1 MHLKIAIIK
10 SFLFK
15 IKYFYEKRLPYFIK
29 PKISQKS
36 DIMMCS
42 NIDCDRKRAKLDR
55 VSMGST
61 EEVILEVNFKERLD
75 WMDGNIG
82 ERG

>member
-1 MHLKIAIIK
+1 MI
-10 SFLFK
+10 
-15 IKYFYEKRLPYFIK
+15 
-29 PKISQKS
+29 
-36 DIMMCS
+36 CS

-55 VSMGST
+55 VGMGST

-82 ERG
+82 ARG